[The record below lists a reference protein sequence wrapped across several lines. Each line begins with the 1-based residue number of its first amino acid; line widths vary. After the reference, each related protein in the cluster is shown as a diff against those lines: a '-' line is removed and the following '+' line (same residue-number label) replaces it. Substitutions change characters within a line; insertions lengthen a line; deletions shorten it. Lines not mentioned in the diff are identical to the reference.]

1 MCTKGHGLSL
11 LLPLSTCLFNFFLEQ
26 ISRPLAQK
34 HVQPGLEVHFFV
46 CQEQGSSVANT
57 QKAKQ
62 GQDVTGACCALSTSL
77 LCNKHLQRAHSNSA
91 ALAMLR
97 AVLHLVSVVAHIGSL
112 STSSSK
118 LLYLAPHGSWQR
130 YLEGSSLGFVL
141 GQSFPHGCNL
151 LFTVRHCYLWHLHV
165 HGVVLQVSQWGQ
177 AWPILTLPL
186 ALPPISERQTAH
198 MKQQQQEQMLH
209 VEAADIATKTAVG
222 NLDLSKPL

>member
-1 MCTKGHGLSL
+1 MPCPAELAILPLKLCLSADWPSALPHKPHLSLGSCGYMRTKGHGLSL
-11 LLPLSTCLFNFFLEQ
+11 LLPLSTCLFKFFLEQ

-97 AVLHLVSVVAHIGSL
+97 AVLHLVSVVAHIGSF

-118 LLYLAPHGSWQR
+118 LLYLAPHGS
-130 YLEGSSLGFVL
+130 
-141 GQSFPHGCNL
+141 
-151 LFTVRHCYLWHLHV
+151 
-165 HGVVLQVSQWGQ
+165 
-177 AWPILTLPL
+177 
-186 ALPPISERQTAH
+186 
-198 MKQQQQEQMLH
+198 
-209 VEAADIATKTAVG
+209 
-222 NLDLSKPL
+222 